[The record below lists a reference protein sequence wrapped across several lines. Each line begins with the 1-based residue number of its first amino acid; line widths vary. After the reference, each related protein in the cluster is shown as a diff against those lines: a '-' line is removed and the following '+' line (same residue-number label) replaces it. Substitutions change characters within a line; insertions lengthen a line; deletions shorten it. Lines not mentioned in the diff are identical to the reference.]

1 MNTLYLLHL
10 SREGFVFILGVLD
23 IHLADALAVYP
34 IKTDFDAAAKHVAR
48 GRNLKLTCTLLEV
61 NTLHEDILILIN
73 IRNHLVP
80 SVLLRPFV
88 LRLRLQ
94 SIAPSHRLSLN
105 LAIRVEPFY
114 LLQLAIL
121 EVWQLL
127 DGSVRIVSH
136 FGRRN
141 RTLLGMT
148 PRLQTEDVII
158 QAEAIA
164 LALIV
169 DDARMIATSTRRMVH
184 DMSLIFP
191 RSERILAHRI
201 TDALRTAGRS
211 ISQIII
217 AIALPEPRTFLIIL
231 NLREVHDGI
240 RIRNHVLVQFHCLQL
255 RVAPIHVSLVI
266 IINPYGRVD
275 VEPVALPCQRL
286 SDRILE
292 RSEWTICYQ
301 HSDAMTVDRAIHIP
315 FAIALDDLLCP
326 GTILALEPLEV
337 FQ

>member
-10 SREGFVFILGVLD
+10 SREGIVFILGVLD
-23 IHLADALAVYP
+23 IHLAYALAVYP
-34 IKTDFDAAAKHVAR
+34 IKTDFDAAAQHVAR
-48 GRNLKLTCTLLEV
+48 GRNLKLTCTLPEV

-73 IRNHLVP
+73 ILNHLVP
-80 SVLLRPFV
+80 SVLLRPLI

-94 SIAPSHRLSLN
+94 AIAPSHRLSLN
-105 LAIRVEPFY
+105 LSIRVEPFY
-114 LLQLAIL
+114 LLQLAFL

-211 ISQIII
+211 KCQIII

-240 RIRNHVLVQFHCLQL
+240 SIRYHILIQLYCLQFWIS
-255 RVAPIHVSLVI
+255 PIHVSLI
-266 IINPYGRVD
+266 IIIYPYSGVD
-275 VEPVALPCQRL
+275 VKPITFPCQRL
-286 SDRILE
+286 SERILE
-292 RSEWTICYQ
+292 RSVWTISYQ
-301 HSDAMTVDRAIHIP
+301 HSDAMTMDRTIHIP

-326 GTILALEPLEV
+326 GTILTLEPLEV

>member
-1 MNTLYLLHL
+1 MAMSSFCLLPKLPPIQEEEVLLLDVASLEDEIEIVYTLYLLHPG
-10 SREGFVFILGVLD
+10 REGFVFVLGVFD
-23 IHLADALAVYP
+23 IHLADALTVYP
-34 IKTDFDAAAKHVAR
+34 IKTDFDAATQHVAR

-80 SVLLRPFV
+80 SVLLCPFV
-88 LRLRLQ
+88 LRLRLL

-136 FGRRN
+136 FGCSN

-148 PRLQTEDVII
+148 PRLQTEDIII

-164 LALIV
+164 LAFVV

-191 RSERILAHRI
+191 WSERILAHRI

-217 AIALPEPRTFLIIL
+217 AIAL
-231 NLREVHDGI
+231 
-240 RIRNHVLVQFHCLQL
+240 
-255 RVAPIHVSLVI
+255 
-266 IINPYGRVD
+266 
-275 VEPVALPCQRL
+275 
-286 SDRILE
+286 
-292 RSEWTICYQ
+292 
-301 HSDAMTVDRAIHIP
+301 
-315 FAIALDDLLCP
+315 DDLLCP
-326 GTILALEPLEV
+326 GTILTLEPFKHAIICYQVTLIPNAMLALELRGMNSLLVLPKM
-337 FQ
+337 